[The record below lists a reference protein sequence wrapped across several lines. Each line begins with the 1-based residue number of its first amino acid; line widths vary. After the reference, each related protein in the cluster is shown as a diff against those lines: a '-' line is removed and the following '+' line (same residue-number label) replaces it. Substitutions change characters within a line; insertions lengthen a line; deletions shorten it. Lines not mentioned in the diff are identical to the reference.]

1 MVYGY
6 QGIPTPFQRIHKVK
20 TVLIVALII
29 CFIHYVC
36 IGTDGAKAVVG
47 KIADA

>member
-6 QGIPTPFQRIHKVK
+6 QGVPTPSHRIHKVK

-29 CFIHYVC
+29 CFIHCVYICTV
-36 IGTDGAKAVVG
+36 GAKAVVG
-47 KIADA
+47 KTADN